1 MWKILLQEFYND
13 LKTQRLRTFLT
24 MFAITWGT
32 IAVVLLLSFG
42 QGLKQ
47 TMASGFSNAFDRMIL
62 VYGGTTSKAYHGLS
76 KGRHIRLNIEDIDL
90 LKRSIP
96 NISLISPSY
105 GKYGTTLEVEKNKS
119 TTYMEGVD
127 PSIMDMRDLYPAAGG
142 RFIDMLDLKYKKR
155 VLFLGNKIAKD
166 LFGDENPLGKNVKL
180 DGLPFKV
187 IGVMEPKIQTSMNNG
202 PDDQRAIIPASTFKM
217 IYGTR
222 HIGSILI
229 RPKNLADIK
238 GLQNEVMN
246 VLASKYKF
254 DPSDTHALQIFNTV
268 DIAKQINMVM
278 LGIQIFLGVVGAFTL
293 FIAGVGVANIMYVV
307 VKERTREIGVKIAV
321 GARKPHILS
330 QFMFEALFITVI
342 GGLIGLI
349 FSDLVVIGVRH
360 LPVSANGPMQF
371 LTSPQLSMPIALI
384 CIVILVLIG
393 LISGVFPAIK
403 ASKLNPVESLRYE

>member
-1 MWKILLQEFYND
+1 
-13 LKTQRLRTFLT
+13 
-24 MFAITWGT
+24 
-32 IAVVLLLSFG
+32 
-42 QGLKQ
+42 
-47 TMASGFSNAFDRMIL
+47 
-62 VYGGTTSKAYHGLS
+62 
-76 KGRHIRLNIEDIDL
+76 
-90 LKRSIP
+90 
-96 NISLISPSY
+96 
-105 GKYGTTLEVEKNKS
+105 
-119 TTYMEGVD
+119 MEGVD
-127 PSIMDMRDLYPAAGG
+127 PSIEDMRDLYPAAGG
-142 RFIDMLDLKYKKR
+142 RFIDALDLKYKKR

-166 LFGDENPLGKNVKL
+166 LFGDENPIGKNVKL

-202 PDDQRAIIPASTFKM
+202 PDAQRAIIPASTFKM
-217 IYGTR
+217 IYGFQ

-238 GLQNEVMN
+238 ELQKELTN

-254 DPSDTHALQIFNTV
+254 DPSDTHAIQVFNTV
-268 DIAKQINMVM
+268 DVAKQINTVM

-330 QFMFEALFITVI
+330 QFMFEALFISII
-342 GGLIGLI
+342 GGLIGLL
-349 FSDLVVIGVRH
+349 FSYMVVVGVRH
-360 LPVSANGPMQF
+360 LPVSSDGPMQF
-371 LTSPQLSMPIALI
+371 LTSPQLSMPIAVI

-403 ASKLNPVESLRYE
+403 ASKLDPVESLRYE

>member
-1 MWKILLQEFYND
+1 MWKILLQEFFND

-42 QGLKQ
+42 QGLKH

-62 VYGGTTSKAYHGLS
+62 VFGGTTSKDYHGLP
-76 KGRHIRLNIEDIDL
+76 KGRHIRLNIEDINL

-96 NISLISPSY
+96 NIALISPSY
-105 GKYGTTLEVEKNKS
+105 GKYGTTLEVGKNKS

-127 PSIMDMRDLYPAAGG
+127 PSIEDMRALYPAAGG
-142 RFIDMLDLKYKKR
+142 RFIDELDLKYKKR
-155 VLFLGNKIAKD
+155 VLFLGNEIAKD
-166 LFGDENPLGKNVKL
+166 LFGDKNPIGKSVKL

-187 IGVMEPKIQTSMNNG
+187 IGVMEPKIQTSNNNG
-202 PDDQRAIIPASTFKM
+202 PDKMRAIIPASTFKM
-217 IYGTR
+217 IYGFR

-238 GLQNEVMN
+238 EFQTEVMN

-254 DPSDTHALQIFNTV
+254 DPSDTHAVQIFNTV

-321 GARKPHILS
+321 GARKPHIVS

-342 GGLIGLI
+342 GGLIGLL
-349 FSDLVVIGVRH
+349 FSDLVVVGVRH

-371 LTSPQLSMPIALI
+371 LTSPQLSMPIAVI
-384 CIVILVLIG
+384 CIITLVLIG